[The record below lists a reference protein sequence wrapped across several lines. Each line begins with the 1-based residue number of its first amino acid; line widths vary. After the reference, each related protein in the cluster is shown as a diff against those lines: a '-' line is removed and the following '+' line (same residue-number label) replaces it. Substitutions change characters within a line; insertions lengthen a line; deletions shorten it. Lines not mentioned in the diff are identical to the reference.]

1 MTRTKLCDRAY
12 PDYTHGEELF
22 NTISH
27 AFGVVFGV
35 FALITC
41 LSTAI
46 ADNNVWNITGAAI
59 YGGSLILLYAMS
71 SIYHGLP
78 CNLGKK
84 VMQVLDHCTIFV
96 LIAGTYTP
104 IVLGPIRE
112 YSPLCG
118 WGIFGF
124 VWGCAIIGGIFTAI
138 DWEKYQKFSMAC
150 YLGMGWCI
158 VMAIDTAL
166 KAVPAMG
173 LLWILFGGIS
183 YTIGAGLYA
192 LGSKHRYIHSVFH
205 IFVVLGS
212 ILQYI
217 GIIFYVI

>member
-1 MTRTKLCDRAY
+1 MTRTKLCDREY

-27 AFGVVFGV
+27 AAGIVFGA
-35 FALITC
+35 FALFTC
-41 LSTAI
+41 LAVSISQGNTWSI
-46 ADNNVWNITGAAI
+46 VGSAI
-59 YGGSLILLYAMS
+59 YGISLILLYTMS
-71 SIYHGLP
+71 TVYHGLP
-78 CNLGKK
+78 CIPSKK

-104 IVLGPIRE
+104 IVIGPIRE

-118 WGIFGF
+118 WSIFSF
-124 VWGCAIIGGIFTAI
+124 VWGCAIVGGTFTAI
-138 DWEKYQKFSMAC
+138 DWKKYEKFAMAC

-158 VMAIDTAL
+158 VMALETAL
-166 KAVPAMG
+166 KAVPLAG
-173 LLWILFGGIS
+173 LLWILAGGIS

-192 LGSKHRYIHSVFH
+192 LGGKTRYTHSVFH
-205 IFVVLGS
+205 VFVVLGS